1 MAVRT
6 PLYLDGTD
14 LKEMSSSMIS
24 NIKSRC
30 VYMYGADPSVD
41 IAVVGSGGNIS
52 PNMTDTRT
60 QAGAAGSSYSN
71 FSFSIA
77 GVSTVTVNYD
87 RITQNVES
95 VSQDN
100 DTNNIRNFIY
110 QSSGNL
116 YAMSHTDMYDTFY
129 NDVLNTIV
137 DGSDRPGTYR
147 VATSTSQSN
156 MTLVSSTPVFQ
167 DTRANAGAY
176 TSGGIPETLDQ
187 PTTIANYYVHRVNQ
201 SIMSNPS
208 ITAPMYIRSDG
219 NIQQYTDSQINTIL
233 QNDIRYWGNQKIR
246 YSVNGTGNNR
256 GSGMSNTKL
265 NSSTR
270 SNRQD
275 GTSGSPST
283 QYRSQQFPSGSA
295 VTNNTYYLRIYRNS

>member
-6 PLYLDGTD
+6 PLYLDGTN
-14 LKEMSSSMIS
+14 LKQMSSSMIS

-30 VYMYGADPSVD
+30 VYMYGANPSVD

-52 PNMTDTRT
+52 PSMTDTRT
-60 QAGAAGSSYSN
+60 QAGAYGESSVN
-71 FSFSIA
+71 FNFSIA

-95 VSQDN
+95 VSQPG
-100 DTNNIRNFIY
+100 DTNNIRNFLY
-110 QSSGNL
+110 QSDGNI
-116 YAMSHTDMYDTFY
+116 YAMSNTDMYDTFY

-147 VATSTSQSN
+147 IATSTSQSN

-167 DTRANAGAY
+167 DTRANTAVY

-187 PTTIANYYVHRVNQ
+187 PTTITNYYVHRVNQ

-208 ITAPMYIRSDG
+208 INSAMYIRSDG
-219 NIQQYTDSQINTIL
+219 NLQQYTDNEINTIL
-233 QNDIRYWGNQKIR
+233 QNDIRYWANQKIR

-270 SNRQD
+270 ANLQV
-275 GTSGSPST
+275 GPSGHFST
-283 QYRSQQFPSGSA
+283 RYRSQQFPSGTA
-295 VTNNTYYLRIYRNS
+295 VTDNTYYLRIYRNS